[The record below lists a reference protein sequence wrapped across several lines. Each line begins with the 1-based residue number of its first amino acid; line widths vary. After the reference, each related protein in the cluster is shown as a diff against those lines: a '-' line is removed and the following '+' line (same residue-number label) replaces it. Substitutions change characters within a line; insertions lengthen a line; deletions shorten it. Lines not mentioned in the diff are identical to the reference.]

1 MRPLMS
7 VAISRTAL
15 GVLVLAFMAAT
26 GCRREPAPGVKPYLG
41 MKPPGSHAVVFAPG
55 IVSTGGPERDIA
67 ITPFGQE
74 IYWGVSTPGY
84 GFATVAMSRQTK
96 TGWSP
101 ARVAPN
107 MADPGELH
115 IEPAISPDGR
125 QLFFAVVH
133 PDAAGSFADSDIWVM
148 ERSKTGWGKPQ
159 RLDEAIN
166 TDGGEFFPSP
176 TRSGTLY
183 FTREPKDGQNPGI
196 YRSRLVD
203 GKYQPAERLPEQVN
217 GGQARFNA
225 FADRDERY
233 LIVPMQGRG
242 DSLGGVDYYVA
253 FRNGDDTWMEPV
265 NLGTEV
271 NTPGSQEYSP
281 YVSPDGKC
289 FFFMSSR
296 RDASPP
302 ARLTYKF
309 FADAAGRP
317 RNGNTDI
324 WWIDASFIEKL
335 RPAAAQGARMIEL
348 TVEPP
353 QSRHK

>member
-1 MRPLMS
+1 MRPPMS
-7 VAISRTAL
+7 DTVSRTAL
-15 GVLVLAFMAAT
+15 GVLVLAFVVAA
-26 GCRREPAPGVKPYLG
+26 GCSREPAPVKPYLG
-41 MKPPGSHAVVFAPG
+41 MKPPGAKAVVFAPG
-55 IVSTGGPERDIA
+55 TVSTGMPERDIA

-74 IYWGVSTPGY
+74 IYWGVSTPGNGY
-84 GFATVAMSRQTK
+84 ATVVMSRQTR

-101 ARVAPN
+101 ARVASN

-125 QLFFAVVH
+125 QMFFTVVR
-133 PDAAGSFADSDIWVM
+133 PDAAGSFGDSDIWVM
-148 ERSKTGWGKPQ
+148 VRSKTGWEKPR
-159 RLDEAIN
+159 RLDEAVN

-176 TRSGTLY
+176 TRSGALY

-203 GKYQPAERLPEQVN
+203 GKYQPAERLPVQVN

-233 LIVPMQGRG
+233 LIVPMQGRE
-242 DSLGGVDYYVA
+242 DSLGGVDYYVV
-253 FRNGDDTWMEPV
+253 FRNEDDTWTEPV
-265 NLGTEV
+265 NLGAEV

-281 YVSPDGKC
+281 CVSPDGKY

-296 RDASPP
+296 RDAPPP

-309 FADAAGRP
+309 FTDAAGRP

-335 RPAAAQGARMIEL
+335 RPAAAQGERMIVV
-348 TVEPP
+348 TVDPP